1 MIKVPESC
9 LPLLREHRTHYAG
22 DFVAAYNA
30 ELQATYEGIKN
41 YLPSEG
47 IILDIGAG
55 MAGIDILLDRH
66 YGGEAK
72 ITLLDK
78 QGKAE
83 KINAGFHKTADTF
96 SHYHDFGLAI
106 EMLGANGVEN
116 VRTVDIANEKFPRS
130 PFTVVISLLS
140 WGFHYPINTYSPR
153 VKKGGIIIADIR
165 RDTDGIKQL
174 AEYGAITVVH
184 NAKKYQRVVV
194 QC

>member
-9 LPLLREHRTHYAG
+9 LPLLREHRTHYTG

-47 IILDIGAG
+47 VILDIGAG

-78 QGKAE
+78 QGKSE
-83 KINAGFHKTADTF
+83 KINAGFHKSADTF
-96 SHYHDFGLAI
+96 SNYHDFDLAI
-106 EMLGANGVEN
+106 EMLGTNGVEN
-116 VRTVDIANEKFPRS
+116 IRTVDIANEKFPRS

-140 WGFHYPINTYSPR
+140 WGFHYPISTYSPR